1 MKFCFVCGKNTEKLI
16 EGYCE
21 DCYNK
26 KFELIKVPKDMLL
39 KVCSKCNRINYRNVW
54 RDMSIEDIL
63 KDKIKILGKNV
74 DLKISRNDNVI
85 SVRAK
90 GFLKNSKKQK
100 EECYNIRLKINKV
113 VCPECS
119 RRLGDYYEAILQL
132 RGDANKMFD
141 FLEDKLTDKNIY
153 KVENVRN
160 GIDIYLNDSHIAE
173 NMSKMLKK
181 RFNSKVKKSFRLL
194 TKKQGKDIYRSTFV
208 VRSG

>member
-1 MKFCFVCGKNTEKLI
+1 MKFCFVCGKNTDKLI

-26 KFELIKVPKDMLL
+26 KFELIKVPKDILL
-39 KVCSKCNRINYRNVW
+39 KVCSKCNRINYKNTW
-54 RDMSIEDIL
+54 RDMRIEDVL
-63 KDKIKILGKNV
+63 KDKIKVLGKKV

-85 SVRAK
+85 SVCAK

-100 EECYNIRLKINKV
+100 EECYEIRLKINKV
-113 VCPECS
+113 VCSECS
-119 RRLGDYYEAILQL
+119 RRFGDYYEAILQL

-141 FLEDKLTDKNIY
+141 FLEDRLTNENVY

-160 GIDIYLNDSHIAE
+160 GIDIYLNDSHVAE
-173 NMSKMLKK
+173 NMSKLLKK
-181 RFNSKVKKSFRLL
+181 RFNAKIKKSFRLL
-194 TKKQGKDIYRSTFV
+194 TRKQGKDIYRSTFV